1 MGINKV
7 QLLRDP
13 DIQPSIDVISKA
25 LGGAYD
31 TYTKF
36 ANELSNLDIQIS
48 WGYYNDG
55 KAWLAK
61 GLHKW
66 TGIRGGQNETTVFWL
81 SIWDG
86 FFKVTFYVPEK
97 SRADIYNLQLGDD
110 VNLMVADSNQ
120 MGKFKY
126 FPITFDLDS
135 DEMLKTVFLLADF
148 KKSIK

>member
-1 MGINKV
+1 MGVNKV

-13 DIQPSIDVISKA
+13 GIQPTRDVISKA

-36 ANELSNLDIQIS
+36 TNEITNHDIQLV
-48 WGYYNDG
+48 WRYYNDG

-61 GLHKW
+61 GLHNW
-66 TGIRGGQNETTVFWL
+66 TGIRGGKNETTVFWL

-97 SRADIYNLQLGDD
+97 SRADVSSLQLGEE
-110 VNLMVADSNQ
+110 VKLMILASNQ
-120 MGKFKY
+120 MGKLKY

>member
-36 ANELSNLDIQIS
+36 ANELSNLDIQVS
-48 WGYYNDG
+48 WRYYNDG

-97 SRADIYNLQLGDD
+97 SRSDIYNLQLGDD

-120 MGKFKY
+120 MGKLKY

>member
-97 SRADIYNLQLGDD
+97 SRSDIYNLQLGDD

-120 MGKFKY
+120 MGKLKY